1 MKEGLKVFLVVSAVC
16 GVSAYLAF
24 RKPTKPGHDLMSHEK
39 PHALRNE
46 VQDRDF
52 GQLYE
57 HTHSIHHTHT
67 LTRHTLHLQRK
78 SLPSTVSGRPK
89 VVEGFGYI
97 IL

>member
-52 GQLYE
+52 GQLLR
-57 HTHSIHHTHT
+57 TLFHSFTTHT
-67 LTRHTLHLQRK
+67 LTRNTLHLQRK